1 MRDRLAADVPVQ
13 QAADGLGMRPH
24 PQQGSYDHK
33 KKLVI
38 DPTIEWTRQ
47 VAEANVLAVD
57 SSGNMLSTGFLFVRN
72 LLRSSALSP
81 GFDTRQTVCSQIN
94 LPPSDY
100 KDPKRIAAY
109 AELGVHELTTL
120 PGITAAAAARIIPFT
135 DSNTRRSALRFS
147 GGESVT
153 ARFNWNAVTGGYFE
167 ALSIPM
173 AAGRTFQPS
182 DTGTPERPVIV
193 STGFVNR
200 YLNRQ
205 TTAAVGRTFA
215 WGDNKTHVY
224 RIIGV
229 ASNTKNMTLGEQDGP
244 QIYEYLPN
252 IDEARP
258 RSQFVAKSSIAPALQ
273 LKAVNDAL
281 RRVEPNAGLETQTM
295 FSSIGFAFLPSQI
308 GAAVLGSMGL
318 LGLLLAMIGL
328 YGVMTYTVALR
339 TPEIGVRMAI
349 GAPKSAIFKLAFS
362 DAGKMVAL
370 GTAIGLTVALV
381 ATRPLASFLV
391 QGLPPHDPVTFIA
404 VLVVFVITAG
414 LASWGPARR
423 ATSIDPMS
431 CLRHD

>member
-109 AELGVHELTTL
+109 AELGVRELTTL

-173 AAGRTFQPS
+173 IAGRTFQPS
-182 DTGTPERPVIV
+182 DTSTPERPVIV

-281 RRVEPNAGLETQTM
+281 RRVEPNAGLEIQTM

-339 TPEIGVRMAI
+339 R
-349 GAPKSAIFKLAFS
+349 SASAGHGDRAHGCVGGHASAGFIPGPRLA
-362 DAGKMVAL
+362 AA
-370 GTAIGLTVALV
+370 
-381 ATRPLASFLV
+381 
-391 QGLPPHDPVTFIA
+391 
-404 VLVVFVITAG
+404 
-414 LASWGPARR
+414 
-423 ATSIDPMS
+423 
-431 CLRHD
+431 